1 MACFGNTIV
10 CIFVVLLYL
19 CIGMVTIS
27 DIAAALGVTP
37 STVSRALSGSP
48 RVKEETRLA
57 VEQMA
62 AALGYERNVV
72 ASNLRK
78 GKSDI
83 VGIIVPRIHREFFAN
98 CIGGA
103 EAVLNAAG
111 YNVLICQTH
120 EQFDAE
126 VKALRTLRNN
136 RVAGVLMS
144 HAIGSMDGSHILETL
159 GDRIPLVQFDRVF
172 SELPGAK
179 VVSNNAEGAYQAT
192 KHLIEQGYKRIGT
205 LAGYMN
211 SEAYVARLEGYRKAL
226 MGSGLPVD
234 DSVVYYD
241 TILRDT
247 GFDAAL
253 KAIEAGCDALYCSG
267 DFCALGAIQAAQKKG
282 LRIPV
287 DFGVVGTADESFT
300 ALMSPSM
307 SSLALNPLEMGR
319 QAAQAFLSGED
330 GPVVVPMELK
340 ERESSCKRMNHYV

>member
-1 MACFGNTIV
+1 
-10 CIFVVLLYL
+10 
-19 CIGMVTIS
+19 MVTIS
-27 DIAAALGVTP
+27 DIASALGVTP

-62 AALGYERNVV
+62 AALGYERNIV

-83 VGIIVPRIHREFFAN
+83 VGVIVPRIHREFFSN

-103 EAVLNAAG
+103 ESILNAAG

-192 KHLIEQGYKRIGT
+192 KHLIEQGYRHIGT

-226 MGSGLPVD
+226 MGGGLPVD
-234 DSVVYYD
+234 NTVIFYD
-241 TILRDT
+241 TIVRET
-247 GFDAAL
+247 GYDAAL

-267 DFCALGAIQAAQKKG
+267 DFCALGAVEAARSKG
-282 LRIPV
+282 LRIPG

-300 ALMSPSM
+300 ALMSPAM
-307 SSLALNPLEMGR
+307 SSLALNPQEMGR
-319 QAAQAFLSGED
+319 QAARAFLNGED
-330 GPVVVPMELK
+330 GTVVVPMELK
-340 ERESSCKRMNHYV
+340 ERESSCRILKQNPTEYA